1 MFLPVMTCLL
11 AKCRENLHANFGLLN
26 MWVSNVAFFRT
37 LAPQSTTNLLPF
49 SMPFA
54 TRARLGVMVKD
65 FGLRARF
72 LGMTSNVFRFRDK
85 DMIWRFQ
92 KQNAS
97 ITIKNGMKIEATRC
111 LDFDLAF
118 QTSIDY

>member
-1 MFLPVMTCLL
+1 MTCLL
-11 AKCRENLHANFGLLN
+11 AKCRENLHANSGLLN

-37 LAPQSTTNLLPF
+37 LTPQSTTNLLPLLVL
-49 SMPFA
+49 FA
-54 TRARLGVMVKD
+54 TRARLGAIVRD
-65 FGLRARF
+65 FGLMVQF
-72 LGMTSNVFRFRDK
+72 FDIMGNVFRFK
-85 DMIWRFQ
+85 GKGMIWKLQ

-97 ITIKNGMKIEATRC
+97 ITIKNVMKIEATRC